1 MDVILPKRPRINP
14 VSPVEVRLT
23 AREDQLCTLLDEF
36 CASLNSQK
44 PEMDPVMCRI
54 AGGWVRDKLL
64 GMDSDD
70 IDIAINRMTG
80 EAFAQGLLDSR
91 KIESAGATI
100 ASNPEQSKHLATTK
114 IKLLD
119 YEVDLVNLR
128 SESYTEDSRIPEI
141 AFGTPQEDAER
152 RDLTINAMFYNVH
165 SRAIEDL
172 TGKGIEDLKSGRIRT
187 PLDPK
192 TTFEDDPLRILRCVR
207 FASRLGFDVAESIS
221 IAAKEPEIQASS
233 LLSVVSAS

>member
-70 IDIAINRMTG
+70 IDIAINTMTG
-80 EAFAQGLLDSR
+80 EAFAQGLLDSG

-141 AFGTPQEDAER
+141 ASFLLTCCIPLLIIATTGIWNTSRGRREER
-152 RDLTINAMFYNVH
+152 SDDQCHVLQC
-165 SRAIEDL
+165 
-172 TGKGIEDLKSGRIRT
+172 
-187 PLDPK
+187 PLP
-192 TTFEDDPLRILRCVR
+192 
-207 FASRLGFDVAESIS
+207 SN
-221 IAAKEPEIQASS
+221 
-233 LLSVVSAS
+233 